1 MGAFRVPIEIANV
14 QGQRFEA
21 VEALVDTAATY
32 TMVPR
37 AVLQGLGV
45 VPEERW
51 PFTLADGR
59 TVEYDVAQI
68 QIRLDGRR
76 RYTVVV
82 FGDDGAQCLL
92 GVVTLEELRLGVD
105 PRLGVRSCNPTPR
118 FSGAVES
125 GWGSRLGICHFR
137 IPAAASPDGR
147 RKEGENATQST
158 FSQSRKY
165 EILRVNGCLALLPSL
180 PEPPATLPATCS
192 NPAVKCR
199 RVVYHKFNSVEEDVG
214 GGPCGSRPPTRS

>member
-21 VEALVDTAATY
+21 VEAVVDTGATY

-68 QIRLDGRR
+68 QVRLDGRR

-82 FGDDGAQCLL
+82 FGEDGAQCLL

-105 PRLGVRSCNPTPR
+105 PVNRRLIPVPGV
-118 FSGAVES
+118 
-125 GWGSRLGICHFR
+125 LM
-137 IPAAASPDGR
+137 
-147 RKEGENATQST
+147 
-158 FSQSRKY
+158 
-165 EILRVNGCLALLPSL
+165 ALFP
-180 PEPPATLPATCS
+180 
-192 NPAVKCR
+192 
-199 RVVYHKFNSVEEDVG
+199 
-214 GGPCGSRPPTRS
+214 

>member
-21 VEALVDTAATY
+21 VEALVDTGATY

-37 AVLQGLGV
+37 AVLKGLGV

-68 QIRLDGRR
+68 QVRLDGRR

-105 PRLGVRSCNPTPR
+105 PVNRRLIPVPGV
-118 FSGAVES
+118 
-125 GWGSRLGICHFR
+125 LM
-137 IPAAASPDGR
+137 
-147 RKEGENATQST
+147 
-158 FSQSRKY
+158 
-165 EILRVNGCLALLPSL
+165 AL
-180 PEPPATLPATCS
+180 
-192 NPAVKCR
+192 
-199 RVVYHKFNSVEEDVG
+199 
-214 GGPCGSRPPTRS
+214 

>member
-21 VEALVDTAATY
+21 VQALVDTGATY
-32 TMVPR
+32 TLVPR

-68 QIRLDGRR
+68 QVRLDGRR

-105 PRLGVRSCNPTPR
+105 PVNRRLIPVPGV
-118 FSGAVES
+118 
-125 GWGSRLGICHFR
+125 LM
-137 IPAAASPDGR
+137 
-147 RKEGENATQST
+147 
-158 FSQSRKY
+158 
-165 EILRVNGCLALLPSL
+165 ALFP
-180 PEPPATLPATCS
+180 
-192 NPAVKCR
+192 
-199 RVVYHKFNSVEEDVG
+199 
-214 GGPCGSRPPTRS
+214 

>member
-21 VEALVDTAATY
+21 VEALVDTGATY

-68 QIRLDGRR
+68 QVRLDGRR

-82 FGDDGAQCLL
+82 FGEDGAQCLL
-92 GVVTLEELRLGVD
+92 GVVTLEELRLGVY
-105 PRLGVRSCNPTPR
+105 PVNRRLIPVPGV
-118 FSGAVES
+118 
-125 GWGSRLGICHFR
+125 LM
-137 IPAAASPDGR
+137 
-147 RKEGENATQST
+147 
-158 FSQSRKY
+158 
-165 EILRVNGCLALLPSL
+165 ALFP
-180 PEPPATLPATCS
+180 
-192 NPAVKCR
+192 
-199 RVVYHKFNSVEEDVG
+199 
-214 GGPCGSRPPTRS
+214 

>member
-21 VEALVDTAATY
+21 VDALVDTGATY

-37 AVLQGLGV
+37 AVLQHLDV

-68 QIRLDGRR
+68 QVRLDGRR

-82 FGDDGAQCLL
+82 FGEDGAQCLL

-105 PRLGVRSCNPTPR
+105 PVNRRLIPVPGV
-118 FSGAVES
+118 
-125 GWGSRLGICHFR
+125 LM
-137 IPAAASPDGR
+137 
-147 RKEGENATQST
+147 
-158 FSQSRKY
+158 
-165 EILRVNGCLALLPSL
+165 ALFP
-180 PEPPATLPATCS
+180 
-192 NPAVKCR
+192 
-199 RVVYHKFNSVEEDVG
+199 
-214 GGPCGSRPPTRS
+214 